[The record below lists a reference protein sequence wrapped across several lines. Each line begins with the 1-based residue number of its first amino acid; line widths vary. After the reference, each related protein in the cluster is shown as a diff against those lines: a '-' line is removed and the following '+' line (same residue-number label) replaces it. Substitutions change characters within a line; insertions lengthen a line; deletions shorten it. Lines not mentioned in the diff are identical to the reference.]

1 MPRVRVVTD
10 TPADVPKAEARAQ
23 DIAVVPLNVTFGQ
36 ETVLDGDLNP
46 EEFWSR
52 AVANHPQTS
61 QPPVSS
67 YTEVFDSLTADGSE
81 VVCVAVTSKHSGTY
95 NAACL
100 AAQQFGDKVA
110 VWDSLSISWGERFQA
125 EAAVEAAR
133 QGKSKDEILALLH
146 QDVGDRTHVFIVLD
160 TIESLK
166 KGGRAAKFM
175 PVMEKVAQLFNIKLI
190 LLFKEGEIKLLGTA
204 NSFSRGLLR
213 LEREVMALG
222 ALERCA
228 VMHIRNPETADKF
241 ARSLADKLGISSS
254 EIPIVETGAV
264 LSAHG
269 GPGVVAAVALA
280 KRPET
285 P

>member
-10 TPADVPKAEARAQ
+10 TPADVPKSEARAQ

-36 ETVLDGDLNP
+36 ETVLDGDLSP

-61 QPPVSS
+61 QPPVSA
-67 YTEVFDSLTADGSE
+67 YAETFKSLLADGSD
-81 VVCVAVTSKHSGTY
+81 VLCVAVTSKHSGTY

-133 QGKSKDEILALLH
+133 QGKSKDEIVALL
-146 QDVGDRTHVFIVLD
+146 QDMRDRTHVFIVLD
-160 TIESLK
+160 TIEYLK

-190 LLFKEGEIKLLGTA
+190 LLFKEGEIKLLGTV

-241 ARSLADKLGISSS
+241 ARSLADKLGISPPKSPS
-254 EIPIVETGAV
+254 
-264 LSAHG
+264 
-269 GPGVVAAVALA
+269 
-280 KRPET
+280 
-285 P
+285 